1 MVVEAEPDVAAAMD
15 ILSFALYHEN
25 NQVIGENDVVAAGQ
39 KRQREE
45 HDLTDATDPED
56 DENDSTKRQRED
68 ASSQE
73 HGGTTLADLKQ
84 TIFQELSRTLEDSMA
99 VDDIATTVD
108 VDRDLVLKAIQQ
120 LEAENRIMHS
130 DGEVYLIDW
139 SDCDYFEEL
148 FKICEQLDD
157 KMHDTDRPK
166 QKTTRE
172 LSYVGSF
179 ITWSNL

>member
-45 HDLTDATDPED
+45 PDLTDATDPED

-73 HGGTTLADLKQ
+73 QGDTTLADLKQ
-84 TIFQELSRTLEDSMA
+84 TIFQELSRTVEDSMA
-99 VDDIATTVD
+99 IDDIATSVD
-108 VDRDLVLKAIQQ
+108 DRDLVLKAIQQ

-130 DGEVYLIDW
+130 DGEVYLID
-139 SDCDYFEEL
+139 
-148 FKICEQLDD
+148 
-157 KMHDTDRPK
+157 
-166 QKTTRE
+166 
-172 LSYVGSF
+172 
-179 ITWSNL
+179 

>member
-25 NQVIGENDVVAAGQ
+25 NQVIGENDVVAVGQ

-45 HDLTDATDPED
+45 PELTDATDPED

-68 ASSQE
+68 VSSQE

-84 TIFQELSRTLEDSMA
+84 TIFQELSRTVEDSMA

-108 VDRDLVLKAIQQ
+108 DRDLVLKAIQQ

-148 FKICEQLDD
+148 FKICEQLGQNAWY
-157 KMHDTDRPK
+157 R
-166 QKTTRE
+166 
-172 LSYVGSF
+172 
-179 ITWSNL
+179 